1 MSAEHD
7 LRPESFPDG
16 PIRPTPEM
24 VRSAADGECTSD
36 DPALGRSAE
45 AIDFER
51 RLRVAVGRVM
61 GGEHAPAELDRRVRQ
76 AMAAEGRPEATSAAT
91 PELRLAGS
99 AAAPLAA
106 PPAAASA
113 ARRWFD
119 APKRANA
126 AAVAAVLALVLGS
139 IGFGIVMPSIS
150 QWGPAS
156 ADRFIEQA
164 AGFAAREHTRCSD
177 ESVLDGKLVSHGADL
192 AEARVFL
199 ARHLNRSPDRIRIP
213 DFSDRGYEFVGVAPC
228 RVPGG
233 LPSAH
238 AVWRS
243 TTPEAGG
250 RRALLSAFVTLDRE
264 QFEVREAEAA
274 RIRVGGVPL
283 PDGDEC
289 HRTVQVTRGD
299 GMALLVV
306 CCDDGALEECT
317 RRVASEMASGS
328 RVNRRGGN

>member
-1 MSAEHD
+1 M
-7 LRPESFPDG
+7 
-16 PIRPTPEM
+16 
-24 VRSAADGECTSD
+24 
-36 DPALGRSAE
+36 
-45 AIDFER
+45 
-51 RLRVAVGRVM
+51 
-61 GGEHAPAELDRRVRQ
+61 
-76 AMAAEGRPEATSAAT
+76 
-91 PELRLAGS
+91 
-99 AAAPLAA
+99 
-106 PPAAASA
+106 
-113 ARRWFD
+113 
-119 APKRANA
+119 
-126 AAVAAVLALVLGS
+126 LALVLGS

>member
-1 MSAEHD
+1 MSGDHD
-7 LRPESFPDG
+7 LHPEPFPDG
-16 PIRPTPEM
+16 PVPPTPEM
-24 VRSAADGECTSD
+24 VRRVADGECTSD
-36 DPALGRSAE
+36 DPALGDSAE

-51 RLRVAVGRVM
+51 RLRTAVGRVM
-61 GGEHAPAELDRRVRQ
+61 GADRAPADLAHRVRA
-76 AMAAEGRPEATSAAT
+76 AMAAEGRPEAS
-91 PELRLAGS
+91 PDLRLAGTAAEVGRS
-99 AAAPLAA
+99 AAVAPAV
-106 PPAAASA
+106 
-113 ARRWFD
+113 RRWFD
-119 APKRANA
+119 APRRANA

-164 AGFAAREHTRCSD
+164 ASFAAREHSRCSD
-177 ESVLDGKLVSHGADL
+177 ESVLDDKVVRHCSDL
-192 AEARVFL
+192 AEARIFL
-199 ARHLNRSPDRIRIP
+199 ARHLDRSPDRIRIP
-213 DFSDRGYEFVGVAPC
+213 DFSDRGYEFVGIAPC

-250 RRALLSAFVTLDRE
+250 RRTLLSAFVTLDRE

-274 RIRVGGVPL
+274 SIRVGGVPL
-283 PDGDEC
+283 PDGEEC
-289 HRTVQVTRGD
+289 HRMVQVTRGD

-317 RRVASEMASGS
+317 RRVASEMASGG